1 MIHKLY
7 KQYEKIEREVL
18 LVNDFNPNNPNTRK
32 DLDELNVEPRQTEE
46 SSVHIPD
53 YSRDEETAGEISPVQ
68 YETTDDEDDRVGT
81 RLNSVSGWIGIALA
95 VMSFFMLP
103 VILGVA
109 GIIVGFIARSRD
121 AEWLGNTAISV
132 GVISLIVRLFIV
144 PFF

>member
-53 YSRDEETAGEISPVQ
+53 YSRDEETAGEISPGQ
-68 YETTDDEDDRVGT
+68 YETTDDADDRVGT
-81 RLNSVSGWIGIALA
+81 RLDSVSGRIGIALA
-95 VMSFFMLP
+95 VMSLCMLP
-103 VILGVA
+103 VIWGGA
-109 GIIVGFIARSRD
+109 GGIGGGGGWNRGAERVGT
-121 AEWLGNTAISV
+121 E
-132 GVISLIVRLFIV
+132 
-144 PFF
+144 